1 MKKSRLILVAI
12 SAFFCGVSATQAA
25 NWVPL
30 DTVGDDAPLVRT
42 NHDESE
48 DGSNSAV
55 ICTSAPWKNGTGM
68 RYGQMLWIKPERIP
82 VI

>member
-1 MKKSRLILVAI
+1 MQKSVLFLVAL
-12 SAFFCGVSATQAA
+12 SAIFCGASATQAA

-30 DTVGDDAPLVRT
+30 DTVAEDAPLVRT

-55 ICTSAPWKNGTGM
+55 LCTSV
-68 RYGQMLWIKPERIP
+68 P
-82 VI
+82 VQGAIGIAGGGRR